1 MVTIAKVLD
10 SLGITEWKLYGE
22 PTNETEFNSMFK
34 KLVDG
39 QEVSTPSD
47 FGVTWT
53 QISEKKTELD
63 VSEPLAELRA
73 VRNAKLAETDWVV
86 IKEREEGGSVSNFAD
101 WKKYRQELRD
111 ITNTYNSIE
120 DDGFKWPSAP
130 SE

>member
-1 MVTIAKVLD
+1 MVTIAKVLV

-34 KLVDG
+34 KLIDG

-63 VSEPLAELRA
+63 VSEPLAELRTE
-73 VRNAKLAETDWVV
+73 RNAKLAETDWTQSRDVTLTNDV
-86 IKEREEGGSVSNFAD
+86 D
-101 WKKYRQELRD
+101 WATYRQALRD
-111 ITNTYNSIE
+111 ITDTYTSL
-120 DDGFKWPSAP
+120 DDVVWPEKP
-130 SE
+130 E

>member
-47 FGVTWT
+47 FGVTWL
-53 QISEKKTELD
+53 QVSEKKTELD

-73 VRNAKLAETDWVV
+73 ERNAKLTETDWV
-86 IKEREEGGSVSNFAD
+86 ITMHKELGTNIPAA
-101 WKKYRQELRD
+101 WKTYRQALRD
-111 ITNTYNSIE
+111 ITDTYTSL
-120 DDGFKWPSAP
+120 DDVVWPEKP
-130 SE
+130 

>member
-1 MVTIAKVLD
+1 MVTISKVLD

-47 FGVTWT
+47 FGVTWA
-53 QISEKKTELD
+53 QVSEKKTELD

-73 VRNAKLAETDWVV
+73 VRNSKLAETDWTQNRDVTLA
-86 IKEREEGGSVSNFAD
+86 NDAD
-101 WKKYRQELRD
+101 WQTYRQALRD
-111 ITNTYNSIE
+111 ITDTYTSL
-120 DDGFKWPSAP
+120 DDVVWPEKP
-130 SE
+130 

>member
-34 KLVDG
+34 KLIDG

-63 VSEPLAELRA
+63 VSEPLAELRKE
-73 VRNAKLAETDWVV
+73 RNTKLAETDWVV

-101 WKKYRQELRD
+101 WKTYRQALRD
-111 ITNTYNSIE
+111 ITDTYTSL
-120 DDGFKWPSAP
+120 DDVVWPEKP
-130 SE
+130 

>member
-1 MVTIAKVLD
+1 MVTISKVLD

-47 FGVTWT
+47 FGVTWL
-53 QISEKKTELD
+53 QVSEKKTELD

-73 VRNAKLAETDWVV
+73 VRNSKLAETDWTQNRDVTLA
-86 IKEREEGGSVSNFAD
+86 NDAD
-101 WKKYRQELRD
+101 WQTYRQALRD
-111 ITNTYNSIE
+111 ITDTYTSL
-120 DDGFKWPSAP
+120 DDVVWPEKP
-130 SE
+130 

>member
-1 MVTIAKVLD
+1 MVTIAKVLV

-34 KLVDG
+34 KLIDG

-63 VSEPLAELRA
+63 VSEPLAELRTE
-73 VRNAKLAETDWVV
+73 RNAKLAETDWTQSRDVTLT
-86 IKEREEGGSVSNFAD
+86 NDAA
-101 WKKYRQELRD
+101 WATYRQALRD
-111 ITNTYNSIE
+111 ITDTYS
-120 DDGFKWPSAP
+120 DLDSVVWPTKP
-130 SE
+130 E